1 MTKIFVT
8 GATGLIGMRLTERL
22 IKEGHNVAGFTTSE
36 NGKARLE
43 KIGAQAFIGNIL
55 EPDTIE
61 AAIKAFQPEVI
72 MHQITDLKN
81 VDMTANT
88 KVRVEGTRHLADIAL
103 KYGVRNI
110 ISQSLAFM
118 YEPGNTLATET
129 TPLDTNSSGD
139 RKITVDG
146 VIGVESESQRLEHA
160 VILRYGMM
168 YGPGTWYGKDGM
180 IYNQF
185 KDGNVQLSKG
195 ITSYVHIDDTVEA
208 AIKALDFEPG
218 IYNVTDDEPIDGE
231 TWAAWYA
238 EQLNVSP
245 HIEFFEAQPYER
257 GADNQK
263 YKAQGGKL
271 LYATWRDGMKVNE

>member
-22 IKEGHNVAGFTTSE
+22 IQEGHDVAGFTTSE

-43 KIGAQAFIGNIL
+43 KVGAQAFIGNIL

-81 VDMTANT
+81 VDMAANT
-88 KVRVEGTRHLADIAL
+88 KVRVEGTRHLVDSAL
-103 KYGVRNI
+103 KYDVQHI

-118 YEPGNTLATET
+118 YEPGDTLATET

-146 VIGVESESQRLEHA
+146 VIGVEGESQRLAHA

-168 YGPGTWYGKDGM
+168 YGPGTWFGKDGM

-185 KDGNVQLSKG
+185 KEGNVQLSKG

-208 AIKALDFEPG
+208 AIKALNFEAG

-245 HIEFFEAQPYER
+245 QIEFLEAQPFER

-271 LYATWRDGMKVNE
+271 LYSTWRDGMDVNE

>member
-1 MTKIFVT
+1 MTKIFVS

-22 IKEGHNVAGFTTSE
+22 LKEGHNVAGFTTSE

-43 KIGAQAFIGNIL
+43 KVGAQAFIGNIL

-81 VDMTANT
+81 VDMAANT

-103 KYGVRNI
+103 KYNVPRI

-118 YEPGNTLATET
+118 YEPGETLATEA

-146 VIGVESESQRLEHA
+146 VIGVESESQRLAHA

-185 KDGNVQLSKG
+185 KEGNVQLSKG

-231 TWAAWYA
+231 TWATWYA

-245 HIEFFEAQPYER
+245 HIEFFEAQPFER

-263 YKAQGGKL
+263 YKTQGGKL
-271 LYATWRDGMKVNE
+271 LYSTWRDGMNVNE